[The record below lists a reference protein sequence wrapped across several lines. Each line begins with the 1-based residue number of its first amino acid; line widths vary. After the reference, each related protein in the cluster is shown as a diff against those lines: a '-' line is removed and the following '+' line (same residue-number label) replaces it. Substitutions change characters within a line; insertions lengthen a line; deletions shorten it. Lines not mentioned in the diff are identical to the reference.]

1 MNKNTFKLAALLL
14 GMLAM
19 FAFSSCSDDDDDAK
33 SDAGKPESKEHR
45 VTLSRKT
52 EYGNDWIYF
61 SLSQGK
67 ELQGIDEGNRVDNNS
82 WDLAFN
88 RYNVRTNSGKSG
100 NALGGAM
107 DTGKTE
113 MSEVTEV
120 PADATFAV
128 DEMGKITSRFTGSGV
143 EEIDSPL
150 NKVLAE
156 AIHFQGPPPSYTP
169 NNHVYIVKTA
179 DGKYAKIK
187 IENFYNDEGKSGF
200 VTFSYVYQPNGS
212 KQF

>member
-1 MNKNTFKLAALLL
+1 MNKNILKLAVLLF
-14 GMLAM
+14 GMMTL
-19 FAFSSCSDDDDDAK
+19 FSFTSCDDDDEATD
-33 SDAGKPESKEHR
+33 DVCR

-52 EYGNDWIYF
+52 NYGNDWIYF

-67 ELQGIDEGNRVDNNS
+67 ELEGINEDNRADNKT

-88 RYNVRTNSGKSG
+88 RYNVRTNSGLSG
-100 NALGGAM
+100 NGQGGAL
-107 DTGKTE
+107 DTK
-113 MSEVTEV
+113 VTDMAAVVAV
-120 PADATFAV
+120 PEGDFAV
-128 DEMGKITSRFTGSGV
+128 DEMGTITSRFTGNGV

-150 NKVLAE
+150 NKVLGT
-156 AIHFQGPPPSYTP
+156 AIKFQGPPPSYTP

-200 VTFSYVYQPNGS
+200 VTFSYVYQADGS
-212 KQF
+212 KVF